1 MRERDNF
8 IDNNKLKKFINIV
21 KEDGIYNS
29 STILKILSDIK
40 GVKYNSIKAMYYNL
54 NINLNIEQYYK
65 FCDKINIDHQLLMD
79 DRYIKFINKENK
91 NGK

>member
-40 GVKYNSIKAMYYNL
+40 GVKYNSIKVMYCNL

-79 DRYIKFINKENK
+79 DRYKFIIKENT